1 MVFKWLACLC
11 ESLGLSLKAAKW
23 LLQLQA
29 SHLS

>member
-1 MVFKWLACLC
+1 MWIKWLGCLC
-11 ESLGLSLKAAKW
+11 ESLGLSLKVAKW